1 MRTPARE
8 IASGRAAAAWRRA
21 CARATAWL
29 RDLSAASSW
38 AAAGDP
44 LRLAE
49 WTASCFGT
57 RLTELTNETAQRD
70 VPPVPAPRRRRAAP
84 DASRPAGAN
93 AAPRAPVGWGS
104 NDGARPPALPTGA
117 IGRPRLAALAGDVSR
132 ALRGVSGRRRLALD
146 LLQPP
151 LDSEAR
157 KVAPDLLTARSA
169 SISNAALEKRV
180 SARLDRSLARAF
192 RRLLPQDEAPGTA
205 SPSGWQHRLSD
216 PEPDLVL
223 AAAGAPI
230 AAAPAGMAD
239 VRTAA
244 APAQSRQP
252 PIAASKADFLRWPP
266 SAAGAESNPYP
277 LGEPHARSWRRRIS
291 SPDPQLTLAPSGP
304 PAIATERVSAG
315 GPVRRQPTP
324 AAEPT
329 LPPHDRAAAMVPS
342 ASGAPAAIGP
352 ATALASA
359 AADKQGE
366 PRASGPDAAS
376 RPVSDRVRIDPLEFA
391 EQLRLALIRDAHRI
405 GIEV

>member
-8 IASGRAAAAWRRA
+8 IVSGRAAAAWRRA

-57 RLTELTNETAQRD
+57 RLAELTNETARRD
-70 VPPVPAPRRRRAAP
+70 VPPVRAPRRRRAAP
-84 DASRPAGAN
+84 DASRPVGAN

-104 NDGARPPALPTGA
+104 NDGAPPAAIARAMPGARPPALPTGA

-205 SPSGWQHRLSD
+205 SPSGWQHRLGD

-230 AAAPAGMAD
+230 AAAPATTAD

-252 PIAASKADFLRWPP
+252 AIAASTADFLRWPP
-266 SAAGAESNPYP
+266 SAAGAESNPM
-277 LGEPHARSWRRRIS
+277 
-291 SPDPQLTLAPSGP
+291 TLAPSGP
-304 PAIATERVSAG
+304 RVPAG
-315 GPVRRQPTP
+315 GPFHRQPTP

-342 ASGAPAAIGP
+342 ASNAPAAIGP

-391 EQLRLALIRDAHRI
+391 EQLRLALIRDARRI